1 LPFRKLWEEGLEIKL
16 FLDILIS
23 FIFRKSETIRNN
35 LGYIPKY
42 LNVTERLALHLKDLT
57 CFFENFRRRYFLFC
71 AIKMTIAIWHI
82 LQRVFFVLFVEF
94 FSQICSVSVVWFL
107 SDPIWRF
114 FFPQRVFFVF
124 RWVSHICKVK
134 VVTSQ
139 SWSTLKQKKSK
150 SKTHSMPKKQNKSE
164 AEKST

>member
-1 LPFRKLWEEGLEIKL
+1 MPFRKLWEEGLEIKL

-57 CFFENFRRRYFLFC
+57 CFFENFRRYFLFC

-107 SDPIWRF
+107 SDTLSEGF
-114 FFPQRVFFVF
+114 FFPNEFFLSFVEF
-124 RWVSHICKVK
+124 HTFVK
-134 VVTSQ
+134 
-139 SWSTLKQKKSK
+139 LRLLL
-150 SKTHSMPKKQNKSE
+150 HNLGAP
-164 AEKST
+164 